1 MFVAVRRFSR
11 GPRSRRTTRNP
22 PRPPSLLVSPYS
34 SVSRPGVFARRCT
47 LTTGGSSGSR
57 CCTDPFLHRR
67 ASVNSD
73 PPSFNFTL
81 KVVPAATNTQCQ
93 QQIVCWHFPNCKHLA
108 LKEKQ
113 NTRQMTCRRPKEVG
127 WKMFITS
134 TLEFFFSC
142 SSKCSYVYNTQ
153 ILFFITQLSSY
164 WKILLLCASSNECL
178 NHVQS
183 YKASSISSVILV
195 EAHTVPLALF
205 IYGNSI
211 SFKFFL
217 RSCF

>member
-11 GPRSRRTTRNP
+11 GPRSRWTTRNP
-22 PRPPSLLVSPYS
+22 PRPPSLLVSPHS
-34 SVSRPGVFARRCT
+34 SVSRPGVFTRRCT

-113 NTRQMTCRRPKEVG
+113 NTRQMTCRRPKERRDAQLRRSAG
-127 WKMFITS
+127 KCS
-134 TLEFFFSC
+134 SLLLLSFFSC

-153 ILFFITQLSSY
+153 KTVFYNSTF
-164 WKILLLCASSNECL
+164 ILLEDS
-178 NHVQS
+178 
-183 YKASSISSVILV
+183 
-195 EAHTVPLALF
+195 LALC
-205 IYGNSI
+205 I
-211 SFKFFL
+211 FK
-217 RSCF
+217 

>member
-11 GPRSRRTTRNP
+11 GPRSRRTTRKP
-22 PRPPSLLVSPYS
+22 PRPPSLLVSPHS

-113 NTRQMTCRRPKEVG
+113 NTRQMTCRRPKERRDAQLRRSAGKCSSLLLLRV
-127 WKMFITS
+127 
-134 TLEFFFSC
+134 FFF
-142 SSKCSYVYNTQ
+142 
-153 ILFFITQLSSY
+153 LFL
-164 WKILLLCASSNECL
+164 
-178 NHVQS
+178 
-183 YKASSISSVILV
+183 
-195 EAHTVPLALF
+195 
-205 IYGNSI
+205 
-211 SFKFFL
+211 
-217 RSCF
+217 